1 MVQYDA
7 MYVYS
12 KQIKERDIKKAKIT
26 RNIDK
31 KNISN
36 VITSLR
42 EIGTQKDMD
51 DLELDD
57 NCVIWI
63 MEILSGFTESMETA
77 LKYLLRD
84 FTDSMKT
91 RMREGDKYAISIV
104 SDNYLIL
111 CHSRGGETTITP
123 RLEVVKR
130 MLDKDNVDRF
140 VFFIKEGESIRVYY
154 YEYNRSE
161 SFVNWL
167 GIPEKEAFYYLRG
180 VNRVY
185 VDIDGMHC
193 AIELSDDDVE
203 ELFLKD
209 KSTFKIERNQ
219 LVLPVPIERLQIGQI
234 RVGRK
239 RYNSMGDFLQDYLAK
254 RYELLYYQEEYWKL
268 ANSLEPL
275 TNLFIDDI
283 DSVVKIESGIEQT
296 HLKKRNPNFYILFAS
311 RINSKTTIQFRESF
325 FGTIYTD
332 FLNKH
337 SIHIFHAGMKPYSQ
351 SSEPLQIGSMKLFNK
366 LKTDGLIERLLDF
379 YHGVQ
384 LRDKLIDRMLC
395 YSFFYLLNIKNNGK
409 PISFFFEKFA
419 DELGRDIRNSNKI
432 VQNEG
437 DVIEFKSRDYLT
449 GKNNEISKRIAGDL
463 EKKLTTNAF
472 KVYFFGVDETTQEI
486 EPLPNNRFSSDR
498 IGNIENKIAQE
509 MGEGVE
515 VAIVKAPLDNQCLLL
530 MFATSNDGYGG
541 Y

>member
-1 MVQYDA
+1 MIQFDS

-12 KQIKERDIKKAKIT
+12 KQIKERDIKKVKIT

-31 KNISN
+31 ENISN

-42 EIGTQKDMD
+42 EIGKQKDID
-51 DLELDD
+51 DLELDE
-57 NCVIWI
+57 NCKIWI
-63 MEILSGFTESMETA
+63 MEILFGFSESMETT
-77 LKYLLRD
+77 LEYLLRD

-104 SDNYLIL
+104 SDDYLIL
-111 CHSRGGETTITP
+111 CHSRGGEATITP
-123 RLEVVKR
+123 RWEVVKR

-140 VFFIKEGESIRVYY
+140 VFFTKEGGSVRVYY
-154 YEYNRSE
+154 YEYSASE
-161 SFVNWL
+161 SFVSWL
-167 GIPEKEAFYYLRG
+167 GIPEREAFYYLG
-180 VNRVY
+180 GINRIY

-193 AIELSDDDVE
+193 AIELSDDEVE

-209 KSTFKIERNQ
+209 RSTFKIEKNL
-219 LVLPVPIERLQIGQI
+219 LVLPAPIERLQIGQI
-234 RVGRK
+234 RVGKK

-254 RYELLYYQEEYWKL
+254 RYDLVYYQEEYRKL
-268 ANSLEPL
+268 ASSFGPL
-275 TNLFIDDI
+275 TTQFIDDL
-283 DSVVKIESGIEQT
+283 DSVVKVESGVEQT
-296 HLKKRNPNFYILFAS
+296 YLKKRNPNFYILFAS
-311 RINSKTTIQFRESF
+311 RINSETIIQIRDSF
-325 FGTIYTD
+325 FVKIHTD
-332 FLNKH
+332 FLNKRP
-337 SIHIFHAGMKPYSQ
+337 IRIFHAGMKIYSQ
-351 SSEPLQIGSMKLFNK
+351 LTEPLQIGSMELFNE
-366 LKTDGLIERLLDF
+366 LEINELIKRLSNF
-379 YHGVQ
+379 YHDAQV
-384 LRDKLIDRMLC
+384 RDILIDKALC
-395 YSFFYLLNIKNNGK
+395 YSLFRLLNIRNDGK
-409 PISFFFEKFA
+409 PISFFFERFA
-419 DELGRDIRNSNKI
+419 DELGRDIRNSDKI

-498 IGNIENKIAQE
+498 IGNIENEIAQE

-515 VAIVKAPLDNQCLLL
+515 VAIVKVPLDNQCLLS